1 MVNSLNN
8 IRIARKAKNMSIVSL
23 AKQSGLSVSSIS
35 AYENNKRQPKIE
47 SLQKIS
53 KVLGVSSAYL
63 NGMSGE
69 KNILN
74 VNSQNPKNNT
84 IDIDVIG
91 FLLNARSTHPGK
103 VPIFIQDA
111 LAGAPIYID
120 DNGNKLDAEKRKLL
134 ITFLQTLLN

>member
-1 MVNSLNN
+1 MNN

-84 IDIDVIG
+84 
-91 FLLNARSTHPGK
+91 
-103 VPIFIQDA
+103 
-111 LAGAPIYID
+111 
-120 DNGNKLDAEKRKLL
+120 
-134 ITFLQTLLN
+134 

>member
-1 MVNSLNN
+1 MNN

-103 VPIFIQDA
+103 V
-111 LAGAPIYID
+111 L
-120 DNGNKLDAEKRKLL
+120 
-134 ITFLQTLLN
+134 FLFRMH